1 MEKLKII
8 SQKVSDLR
16 HGIASL
22 LFTVK
27 KEEMK
32 LKEILQLLD
41 EAIDGSEIE
50 DKNLPSVR
58 KTNLKDR
65 DW

>member
-58 KTNLKDR
+58 ETNLKDR